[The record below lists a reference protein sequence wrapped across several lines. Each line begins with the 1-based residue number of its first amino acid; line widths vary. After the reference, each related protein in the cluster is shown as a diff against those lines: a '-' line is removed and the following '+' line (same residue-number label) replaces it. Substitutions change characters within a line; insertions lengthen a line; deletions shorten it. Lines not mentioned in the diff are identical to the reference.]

1 MPPLTSVNQKVYNM
15 RRQMREGADISALS
29 EVFPCIPHGRVAL
42 TVTPFMGSVPI
53 EFRAC
58 RRGKWYNM
66 QQIDMSNE
74 KPMGIAAK
82 VPRVR
87 YSAAYP
93 TGREL
98 LPRRETKITVVIY
111 CGNQV

>member
-1 MPPLTSVNQKVYNM
+1 
-15 RRQMREGADISALS
+15 
-29 EVFPCIPHGRVAL
+29 
-42 TVTPFMGSVPI
+42 
-53 EFRAC
+53 
-58 RRGKWYNM
+58 M

-74 KPMGIAAK
+74 KPMGIAYPPRPLAEPRSGRYGGAK

-111 CGNQV
+111 CDNQV